1 MKKKDTPPTASTTE
15 AKVETKPEVKTFFP
29 ILHVSVQ
36 KQLLVPHFRGI
47 CPTC

>member
-1 MKKKDTPPTASTTE
+1 MKKKDTQPTASTTE
-15 AKVETKPEVKTFFP
+15 VKAEDKPEAQTFFP

-36 KQLLVPHFRGI
+36 KSLIVPHFRGI